1 MINFT
6 SMSSINQKLSQLQID
21 SISFIQQASSLPR
34 LEEIK
39 TQVLGKTGALTD
51 VLKGL
56 KDLPNDQKPIIGQLA
71 NTVKTEISAALDLK
85 RTQLEDAEL
94 TAKLSQTSIDITLPG
109 IAVTIGK
116 THPITQTI
124 DHIVSLCKQLG
135 FSVASG
141 PDIETEHAN
150 FEALNIPKNH
160 PARDMHDTF
169 YMKNGDVLRTHTSPA
184 QIHAMMA
191 QKPPIKIIVPGK
203 VYRCDADITHSP
215 MFHQI
220 EGLYVDK
227 NVTFAH
233 LKGTLEWLLKELF
246 GKNQKVRFRPS
257 YFPFTEPSTEVDVAC
272 FKCNGDGCN
281 LCKKTGWLEI
291 LGAGMVNKNVFR
303 HVDYDA
309 EQVTG
314 FAFGLGV
321 DRIAMLK
328 FGISDIRLL
337 YENDSRFLK
346 QF

>member
-1 MINFT
+1 
-6 SMSSINQKLSQLQID
+6 MSSINDQLAQLQTD
-21 SISFIQQASSLPR
+21 SLAKIEQVTTLLI
-34 LEEIK
+34 LEDIK
-39 TQVLGKTGALTD
+39 TQILGKTGALTEI
-51 VLKGL
+51 LKGL
-56 KDLPNDQKPIIGQLA
+56 KDLPNSEKPIIGQLA
-71 NTVKTEISAALDLK
+71 NTVKTTLTTAIDSKRSYLEEEALAS
-85 RTQLEDAEL
+85 QLA
-94 TAKLSQTSIDITLPG
+94 QTTIDITLPG
-109 IAVTIGK
+109 IAITIGK

-135 FSVASG
+135 FSVAQG
-141 PDIETEHAN
+141 PDIETEYTN
-150 FEALNIPKNH
+150 FEALNVPKNH
-160 PARDMHDTF
+160 PARDMQDTF
-169 YMKNGDVLRTHTSPA
+169 YMKNGNVLRTHTSPA
-184 QIHAMMA
+184 QIHAMTA

-203 VYRCDADITHSP
+203 VYRCDADVTHSP

-272 FKCNGDGCN
+272 FKCNGDGCS

-309 EQVTG
+309 EQFTG

-337 YENDSRFLK
+337 YENDIRFLK

>member
-1 MINFT
+1 MP
-6 SMSSINQKLSQLQID
+6 SINDQLTQLQTD
-21 SISFIQQASSLPR
+21 SLTKIGQVTTLLT
-34 LEEIK
+34 LEDIK
-39 TQVLGKTGALTD
+39 TQVLGKTGALTNI
-51 VLKGL
+51 LKGL
-56 KDLPNDQKPIIGQLA
+56 KNLSSDQKPMIGQLA
-71 NTVKTEISAALDLK
+71 NTVKNAITIAIDAK
-85 RTQLEDAEL
+85 RTQLEDQAL
-94 TAKLSQTSIDITLPG
+94 TAQLSQSTIDVTLPG
-109 IAVTIGK
+109 ITTSIGK
-116 THPITQTI
+116 NHPITQTI

-169 YMKNGDVLRTHTSPA
+169 YIKSGNVLRTHTSPA

-191 QKPPIKIIVPGK
+191 QNPPIKIIVPGK
-203 VYRCDADITHSP
+203 VYRCDADVTHSP

-220 EGLYVDK
+220 EGLYV
-227 NVTFAH
+227 NQGVTFAH

-272 FKCNGDGCN
+272 FKCNGDGCS

-303 HVDYDA
+303 HVNYDA
-309 EQVTG
+309 ESVTG
-314 FAFGLGV
+314 FAFGLGI

-337 YENDSRFLK
+337 YENDSRFLR